1 MNNKVYNMRGVDI
14 MYTTKEVLFKYV
26 FVNSW
31 VLDLTLLA
39 GIFFFLGVPYPQ
51 EVSMEYVFPWSNRL
65 ELLGAAALYYI
76 LKALVLSIY
85 WELCLGIKIK

>member
-1 MNNKVYNMRGVDI
+1 

-31 VLDLTLLA
+31 VLDLALLA

-51 EVSMEYVFPWSNRL
+51 EVSMEYIFPWSNRL
-65 ELLGAAALYYI
+65 ELLGAATCYYV